1 MNTAQPSVATPVRL
15 AVVMPCYNEQEA
27 LPETARV
34 VRRLFGALS
43 TEGLISSDSYVL
55 LVNDGSRDKTWDVI
69 ESLHRESTLF
79 RGLKLSRN
87 FGHQNAL
94 LAGLMHAT
102 DADAVVSIDADLQ
115 DDPEAIRGMLEKF
128 SAGYE
133 VVYGVRS
140 DRSSDSWG
148 KRFTAQTFYKIISG
162 LGVDSIYNHADY
174 RLMSQRALQTLGTF
188 HEVNLYLRG
197 MVPLVGFKHA
207 KVEYVRAARM
217 AGESKYPFRKM
228 LSFAWNGITSMSIKP
243 LRFVTW
249 MGFAVFGISILLAM
263 YALLVRLFTDT
274 VTGWA
279 STVIPVYFL
288 GGVQLLCTGILGE
301 YVGKIYKEVKQRP
314 RFIIEEF
321 LAEETVPHPV
331 KIHTADAHP

>member
-1 MNTAQPSVATPVRL
+1 MTSEQTLVPTPARL
-15 AVVMPCYNEQEA
+15 AVVMPCYNEEEA
-27 LPETARV
+27 LPNTAKAV
-34 VRRLFGALS
+34 EKLFAALQS
-43 TEGLISSDSYVL
+43 EGLISTDSYAL
-55 LVNDGSRDKTWDVI
+55 LVNDGSRDKTWTVI
-69 ESLHRESTLF
+69 EGLHNSNALF

-94 LAGLMHAT
+94 LAGLMHAQ
-102 DADAVVSIDADLQ
+102 DSDAVVSIDADLQ
-115 DDPEAIRGMLEKF
+115 DDPEAIRGMMQKF
-128 SAGYE
+128 YAGYE
-133 VVYGVRS
+133 IVYGVRS
-140 DRSSDSWG
+140 DRSSDSWS

-162 LGVDSIYNHADY
+162 LGVDSVYNHADY

-197 MVPLVGFKHA
+197 MVPLVGFKHST
-207 KVEYVRAARM
+207 VEYVRAART

-228 LSFAWNGITSMSIKP
+228 LDFAWNGVTSMSIRP

-249 MGFAVFGISILLAM
+249 MGFLVFFISIALGL
-263 YALLVRLFTDT
+263 YALVARVFFDT

-279 STVIPVYFL
+279 STVIPMYFL
-288 GGVQLLCTGILGE
+288 GGIQLLCIGILGE

-321 LAEETVPHPV
+321 LGDDSKP
-331 KIHTADAHP
+331 KQRLLHTADAHP

>member
-1 MNTAQPSVATPVRL
+1 MNTAQSSVAKTVRL
-15 AVVMPCYNEQEA
+15 AVVMPCYNEEEA

-34 VRRLFGALS
+34 VRRLFDALCAEGA
-43 TEGLISSDSYVL
+43 ISADSYVL
-55 LVNDGSRDKTWDVI
+55 LVNDGSRDKTWEVI
-69 ESLHRESTLF
+69 EQLHRESGLF
-79 RGLKLSRN
+79 RGLKLARN

-115 DDPEAIRGMLEKF
+115 DDPEAIRGMLEKYNG
-128 SAGYE
+128 GYE

-140 DRSSDSWG
+140 DRSSDSWS

-162 LGVDSIYNHADY
+162 LGVDSVYNHADY

-207 KVEYVRAARM
+207 QVEYVRAART

-249 MGFAVFGISILLAM
+249 MGFAVFFLAITLTL
-263 YALLVRLFTDT
+263 YAIVARFFFDT

-279 STVIPVYFL
+279 STVIPIYFL
-288 GGVQLLCTGILGE
+288 GGVQLLCIGILGE

-321 LAEETVPHPV
+321 LGDENKP
-331 KIHTADAHP
+331 KQQYLHTADAHP

>member
-1 MNTAQPSVATPVRL
+1 MTTKSSPTPARL
-15 AVVMPCYNEQEA
+15 AVVMPCYNEEEA
-27 LPETARV
+27 LPVTAGAV
-34 VRRLFGALS
+34 EKLFAALRS
-43 TEGLISSDSYVL
+43 EGLIAEGSYAL
-55 LVNDGSRDKTWDVI
+55 LVNDGSRDKTWEVI
-69 ESLHRESTLF
+69 ERLHHSNPIF

-94 LAGLMHAT
+94 LAGLMHAH

-115 DDPEAIRGMLEKF
+115 DDPEAIRAMMQKF
-128 SAGYE
+128 YAGYE
-133 VVYGVRS
+133 IVYGVRS
-140 DRSSDSWG
+140 DRSSDSWS

-162 LGVDSIYNHADY
+162 LGVESVYNHADY

-197 MVPLVGFKHA
+197 MVPLVGFKHGT
-207 KVEYVRAARM
+207 VEYVRAART

-228 LSFAWNGITSMSIKP
+228 LDFAWNGVTSMSIRP

-249 MGFAVFGISILLAM
+249 MGFLVFFISIALGL
-263 YALLVRLFTDT
+263 YALVAFVFFDT

-279 STVIPVYFL
+279 STVIPMYFL
-288 GGVQLLCTGILGE
+288 GGIQLLCIGILGE

-321 LAEETVPHPV
+321 LGDENKP
-331 KIHTADAHP
+331 KQQLLHTADAHP

>member
-1 MNTAQPSVATPVRL
+1 MPARL
-15 AVVMPCYNEQEA
+15 AVVMPCFNEEEA
-27 LPETARV
+27 LPTTAHALE
-34 VRRLFGALS
+34 RLFEALIS
-43 TEGLISSDSYVL
+43 EGLISRDSYAL
-55 LVNDGSRDKTWDVI
+55 LVNDGSRDKTWSVI
-69 ESLHRESTLF
+69 ESLHNSNALF

-115 DDPEAIRGMLEKF
+115 DDPEAIRGMMQKF
-128 SAGYE
+128 YAGYE
-133 VVYGVRS
+133 IVYGVRS

-148 KRFTAQTFYKIISG
+148 KRFTAQTFYRIISG
-162 LGVDSIYNHADY
+162 LGVDSVYNHADY

-197 MVPLVGFKHA
+197 MVPLVGFKHST
-207 KVEYVRAARM
+207 VEYVRAART

-228 LSFAWNGITSMSIKP
+228 LNFAWNGITSMSIRP

-249 MGFAVFGISILLAM
+249 MGFLVFFISIALGI
-263 YALLVRLFTDT
+263 YALIARVFFDT
-274 VTGWA
+274 VSGWA
-279 STVIPVYFL
+279 STVIPMYFL
-288 GGVQLLCTGILGE
+288 GGIQLLCIGILGE

-321 LAEETVPHPV
+321 LGDGTSPKPTLL
-331 KIHTADAHP
+331 HTADAHP

>member
-1 MNTAQPSVATPVRL
+1 
-15 AVVMPCYNEQEA
+15 MPCYNEEEA
-27 LPETARV
+27 LPFTAKAV
-34 VRRLFGALS
+34 EDLFTKLRA
-43 TEGLISSDSYVL
+43 EGLIAADSYAL
-55 LVNDGSRDKTWDVI
+55 LVNDGSRDRTWEVI
-69 ESLHRESTLF
+69 ERLHSQNPAF
-79 RGLKLSRN
+79 RGLKLARN

-128 SAGYE
+128 YAGYE

-140 DRSSDSWG
+140 DRSSDSWS

-162 LGVDSIYNHADY
+162 LGVHSIYNHADY

-207 KVEYVRAARM
+207 KVEYVRGART

-249 MGFAVFGISILLAM
+249 MGFAVFFLAITLTV
-263 YALLVRLFTDT
+263 YALVARFFFDT
-274 VTGWA
+274 VSGWA
-279 STVIPVYFL
+279 STVIPIYFL
-288 GGVQLLCTGILGE
+288 GGVQLLCIGILGE

-321 LAEETVPHPV
+321 LGDESKP
-331 KIHTADAHP
+331 KQQYLHTADAHP

>member
-1 MNTAQPSVATPVRL
+1 MNPEHSTFSKPARL
-15 AVVMPCYNEQEA
+15 AVVMPCYNEEEA
-27 LPETARV
+27 LPHTAKAV
-34 VRRLFGALS
+34 ESLFEALRS
-43 TEGLISSDSYVL
+43 EGLIAADSYAL
-55 LVNDGSRDKTWDVI
+55 LVNDGSRDGTWRVI
-69 ESLHRESTLF
+69 ESLHAQNPLF

-115 DDPEAIRGMLEKF
+115 DDPQAIRGMLEKF
-128 SAGYE
+128 YAGYE

-140 DRSSDSWG
+140 DRSADSWS
-148 KRFTAQTFYKIISG
+148 KRFTAQTFYKVISG
-162 LGVDSIYNHADY
+162 LGVESVYNHADY

-207 KVEYVRAARM
+207 TVEYVRAARM

-228 LSFAWNGITSMSIKP
+228 LSFAWNGITSMSIRP

-249 MGFAVFGISILLAM
+249 MGFLVFFISITLAL
-263 YALLVRLFTDT
+263 YALLARVFFDT

-279 STVIPVYFL
+279 STVIPIYFL
-288 GGVQLLCTGILGE
+288 GGIQLLCIGILGE

-321 LAEETVPHPV
+321 LGDEAAA
-331 KIHTADAHP
+331 KRRLLHTADAHP